1 MMDQQNNFD
10 NMQQGYSQQG
20 YSGQDY
26 TQQGYSGQGYS
37 QQGFTQQGYPQ
48 MDYPQQGYQ
57 QPMNHSNEGAGLAIA
72 SMVLGIVALVF
83 SCCIYYISIPCAIV
97 GLILGGVSLAK
108 KQPGKGMA
116 VAGLVCSIVSLVP
129 TICII
134 VFSASIWAEIQSM
147 LMLCL

>member
-10 NMQQGYSQQG
+10 NMQQGY
-20 YSGQDY
+20 
-26 TQQGYSGQGYS
+26 TQQGYSGQGYPQQGFTQQGYN

-48 MDYPQQGYQ
+48 MDYPQQGYP
-57 QPMNHSNEGAGLAIA
+57 QPMNNPNEGAGLAIA